1 MLASILWQGSLPDE
15 EEIYRMKEA
24 GYHFVEQADGFRICL
39 SLDPTPSGNYYADSF
54 SKEFRK
60 EVELHEYLAE
70 IEKRAQWITVP
81 TKKMRVYATGRL
93 VDGPKSKEEEHCAR
107 IFRDTQNSAGL
118 LLKTDQQEAYQM
130 GKTAISTLEGRARI
144 SGNAVGK
151 VSTSVFSEILNE
163 CLKVAKGKALIR
175 LSEGKVRAIH
185 SAEKNGYQIFPL
197 SELFMQASV
206 YIHGEYEK
214 TQFQKGYADQSMV
227 TAVWQVTDK
236 RLEEVYAEILEKYGR
251 QVRGKL
257 SATIRICSSD
267 VAASGANI
275 FYSLQEGIHGIALG
289 TDMRLKHDNS
299 TQMKEF
305 STNLLS
311 TFECYKTVI
320 KKTVEKLV
328 KIPIEHPANTMIG
341 VMNKA
346 KFGKKVT
353 AEMVERFKATFGDE
367 PCSAYEVYCGISEVL
382 FTAQSQGASGR
393 NLVEL
398 EEKVAKCQNVK
409 WQDYDIPGEVQY

>member
-107 IFRDTQNSAGL
+107 IFRDTQKSAGL

-144 SGNAVGK
+144 SGNALGK

-206 YIHGEYEK
+206 YIHGE
-214 TQFQKGYADQSMV
+214 
-227 TAVWQVTDK
+227 
-236 RLEEVYAEILEKYGR
+236 
-251 QVRGKL
+251 
-257 SATIRICSSD
+257 
-267 VAASGANI
+267 
-275 FYSLQEGIHGIALG
+275 
-289 TDMRLKHDNS
+289 
-299 TQMKEF
+299 
-305 STNLLS
+305 
-311 TFECYKTVI
+311 
-320 KKTVEKLV
+320 
-328 KIPIEHPANTMIG
+328 
-341 VMNKA
+341 
-346 KFGKKVT
+346 
-353 AEMVERFKATFGDE
+353 
-367 PCSAYEVYCGISEVL
+367 
-382 FTAQSQGASGR
+382 
-393 NLVEL
+393 
-398 EEKVAKCQNVK
+398 
-409 WQDYDIPGEVQY
+409 

>member
-1 MLASILWQGSLPDE
+1 MLASILWQGSLPEEDE
-15 EEIYRMKEA
+15 INQMKEE

-39 SLDPTPSGNYYADSF
+39 PLDNMPSGNYYEDGF
-54 SKEFRK
+54 STGFKK
-60 EVELHEYLAE
+60 EVELHQYLAE
-70 IEKRAQWITVP
+70 TEKRAQWITVP
-81 TKKMRVYATGRL
+81 SRKMRVYATGRL
-93 VDGPKSKEEEHCAR
+93 VGVPESKEDERCVR
-107 IFRDTQNSAGL
+107 IFRDTQKSAGL
-118 LLKTDQQEAYQM
+118 MLKTDRGEAYQI
-130 GKTAISTLEGRARI
+130 GKTAISTLESRARI
-144 SGNAVGK
+144 SGNALGK
-151 VSTSVFSEILNE
+151 VSRPVFAEILNQ

-185 SAEKNGYQIFPL
+185 SAEKNGYQVFPL

-206 YIHGEYEK
+206 YINGEYQK
-214 TQFQKGYADQSMV
+214 TEFQEGYADQSMV
-227 TAVWQVTDK
+227 TAVWKVSDE
-236 RLEEVYAEILEKYGR
+236 RLEEVYSEIMEKYGK

-275 FYSLQEGIHGIALG
+275 FYSLQEGKHEIALG
-289 TDMRLKHDNS
+289 TDMRLKHDHN
-299 TQMKEF
+299 THMKEF

-328 KIPIEHPANTMIG
+328 KIPIENPANTMIG
-341 VMNKA
+341 VMSRY

-353 AEMVERFKATFGDE
+353 AEMVERFKATFGED

-382 FTAQSQGASGR
+382 FQAQSQGASGR
-393 NLVEL
+393 SLVEL
-398 EEKVAKCQNVK
+398 EEKVAKCQSVK